1 MVSRE
6 ARVCIGEDLPA
17 RESLAVFLREER
29 TWSREFSKER
39 WIVLKFLRESSYGRR
54 RRGCSW
60 WMWSAG
66 ICGPGRGGV
75 YEEQMVLGVELGGSE
90 FGHGD
95 GRKFHIHSAEA
106 EVIAGNDGSLDILSL
121 E

>member
-1 MVSRE
+1 
-6 ARVCIGEDLPA
+6 
-17 RESLAVFLREER
+17 
-29 TWSREFSKER
+29 
-39 WIVLKFLRESSYGRR
+39 
-54 RRGCSW
+54 
-60 WMWSAG
+60 
-66 ICGPGRGGV
+66 
-75 YEEQMVLGVELGGSE
+75 MVLGVELGGSE